1 MLALILIHTK
11 QRERVKHKGVLQ
23 SPHAE
28 SHRRQSMTILFI
40 LWTARQ

>member
-28 SHRRQSMTILFI
+28 SHRRPSMTILF
-40 LWTARQ
+40 LLCAACQ